1 MEQNGLLSYR
11 DGCYY
16 RMPSE
21 KEYVNCQS
29 MQNSEPLKQIHV
41 DNTGLFHLYICIYTY
56 VWLLAFILARI
67 YACMYILFSMRV
79 CVCVRLCPYIIV

>member
-41 DNTGLFHLYICIYTY
+41 DNTGLFRLYNAYMHMYGCLHLYLHEYMH
-56 VWLLAFILARI
+56 VWL
-67 YACMYILFSMRV
+67 YV
-79 CVCVRLCPYIIV
+79 YII